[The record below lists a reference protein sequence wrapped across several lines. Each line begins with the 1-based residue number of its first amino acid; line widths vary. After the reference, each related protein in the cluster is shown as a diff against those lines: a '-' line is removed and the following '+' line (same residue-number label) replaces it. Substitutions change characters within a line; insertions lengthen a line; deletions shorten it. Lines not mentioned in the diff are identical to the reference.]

1 MKKLISLLTVLL
13 CGIIGIISA
22 PKFDRVEASNIGSDT
37 LKPFVLSTAGQVN
50 ISKAYISF
58 DNNQT
63 KYEMKKIQSYS
74 SYNSLFAINVRSSL
88 INDKVYFS
96 TDKSYGFNCDY
107 SPNYD
112 VYYFSGASTGTYLT
126 NDVAKINTYSMPSQS
141 TRRLWFKFSTSISGF
156 PRVVSDGKGYMMTS
170 ITNTK
175 NNQLFYYVDIPSSN
189 YTITVNYVNEL
200 FNTNNPTVRSRTYT
214 NAVLHQIN
222 NIDMSVDVES
232 RTLSKY
238 NLVSSDANFINE
250 YLKGFT
256 TCLDNDV
263 NGYKAYPYIKQIT
276 DTCSDSL
283 DDVYQDDYLPSDYD
297 GDNYVDGS
305 IKEGYS
311 VSAKTKLDTIY
322 SYYSGGIHQLSL
334 FGLDKDDHSNVVVYI
349 ILSIFSISTI
359 AIYSVIK
366 RRKSI

>member
-1 MKKLISLLTVLL
+1 MKRLMSLIFILLV
-13 CGIIGIISA
+13 GIIGIISV
-22 PKFDRVEASNIGSDT
+22 PKFDRVEASNIGGDYM
-37 LKPFVLSTAGQVN
+37 KPFVLSTNGKVN

-58 DNNQT
+58 NNNQT

-74 SYNSLFAINVRSSL
+74 SYNSLFAVRIRSSL
-88 INDKVYFS
+88 ISGNKVYFS
-96 TDKSYGFNCDY
+96 TDTPYGFDCEY

-112 VYYFSGASTGTYLT
+112 AYRFAGTGSGTYLYG
-126 NDVAKINTYSMPSQS
+126 DVSKILTYSAPSSS

-156 PRVVSDGKGYMMTS
+156 PRVVSDNKGYMMTS

-189 YTITVNYVNEL
+189 YTITVNYVDNSL
-200 FNTNNPTVRSRTYT
+200 DNNNSTVTSKTYT
-214 NAVLHQIN
+214 NETLHRIN
-222 NIDMSVDVES
+222 YIDMSASTKSLEPYKLD
-232 RTLSKY
+232 
-238 NLVSSDANFINE
+238 SSDANFINE

-297 GDNYVDGS
+297 GDNYIDGS

-311 VSAKTKLDTIY
+311 VSARTKLDMIISNY
-322 SYYSGGIHQLSL
+322 NGGVHQLSL
-334 FGLDKDDHSNVVVYI
+334 LGLDKDDHSNVVVYI
-349 ILSIFSISTI
+349 IVFIFSISTI
-359 AIYSVIK
+359 VIYNVIK
-366 RRKSI
+366 RRKTN

>member
-1 MKKLISLLTVLL
+1 MKKMISLLTVLL
-13 CGIIGIISA
+13 CGIIGIISV

-37 LKPFVLSTAGQVN
+37 LKSFVLTTAGQVN

-58 DNNQT
+58 DSNQT
-63 KYEMKKIQSYS
+63 KYEMRKIQSVS
-74 SYNSLFAINVRSSL
+74 STETLFAIFVRSSL

-96 TDKSYGFNCDY
+96 TDKSYGFNCEY

-126 NDVAKINTYSMPSQS
+126 NDVANINTYLHPSAS
-141 TRRLWFKFSTSISGF
+141 TRRLWFKFSTSITGF
-156 PRVVSDGKGYMMTS
+156 PRVVSDSKGYMMTS

-189 YTITVNYVNEL
+189 FTITVNYVNNT
-200 FNTNNPTVRSRTYT
+200 FNKNNAIVSSRTYT
-214 NAVLHQIN
+214 NETLHRIN
-222 NIDMSVDVES
+222 YIDMSNSTKYFEP
-232 RTLSKY
+232 Y

-283 DDVYQDDYLPSDYD
+283 ENVYQDDYLPSDYD
-297 GDNYVDGS
+297 GDNYIDGS

-322 SYYSGGIHQLSL
+322 SYYSGGINQLSL
-334 FGLDKDDHSNVVVYI
+334 LGLDKDDHSNVVVYI
-349 ILSIFSISTI
+349 IVFIFSISTI

>member
-1 MKKLISLLTVLL
+1 MKKLWSLIFILL
-13 CGIIGIISA
+13 CGIIGIISV

-37 LKPFVLSTAGQVN
+37 LKSFVLSTGGHFDTT
-50 ISKAYISF
+50 KAYISF

-63 KYEMKKIQSYS
+63 KYEMKKIQSYGYS
-74 SYNSLFAINVRSSL
+74 NALFAINIRSSL
-88 INDKVYFS
+88 LSDYVSFS
-96 TDKSYGFNCDY
+96 TIEGYGFTERLSNTT
-107 SPNYD
+107 D
-112 VYYFSGASTGTYLT
+112 VYRFNGTSTGTSLSGTY
-126 NDVAKINTYSMPSQS
+126 AKPNTYLYPSAS
-141 TRRLWFKFSTSISGF
+141 TRRLWFRFSTTISGF
-156 PRVVSDGKGYMMTS
+156 LRVYSSSKGYMLTS

-175 NNQLFYYVDIPSSN
+175 SNQVFYYVDIPASN
-189 YTITVNYVNEL
+189 YTITVNYLASSFEDTTPVV
-200 FNTNNPTVRSRTYT
+200 TSRTYT
-214 NAVLHQIN
+214 NETLHRIN
-222 NIDMSVDVES
+222 YINMSASTKYLEP
-232 RTLSKY
+232 Y

-283 DDVYQDDYLPSDYD
+283 ENVYQDDYLPSDYD
-297 GDNYVDGS
+297 GDNYIDGS

-322 SYYSGGIHQLSL
+322 SYYSGGVQQLSL
-334 FGLDKDDHSNVVVYI
+334 LGLDKDDHSNVVVYI
-349 ILSIFSISTI
+349 IIFISSITTI
-359 AIYSVIK
+359 VIYNVIK

>member
-1 MKKLISLLTVLL
+1 MKKLWSLILILL
-13 CGIIGIISA
+13 CGIIGIISV
-22 PKFDRVEASNIGSDT
+22 PKFDRVEASNIGDDYM
-37 LKPFVLSTAGQVN
+37 KPLVLSTNGQVN

-74 SYNSLFAINVRSSL
+74 SHNSLFAINIRASL
-88 INDKVYFS
+88 ITSDKVYFS
-96 TDKSYGFNCDY
+96 SDTSYGFNCDY

-112 VYYFSGASTGTYLT
+112 IYSFGSGPASGTYLT
-126 NDVAKINTYSMPSQS
+126 NDVANINTYLHPSAS
-141 TRRLWFKFSTSISGF
+141 TRRLWFKFSEAVSGF
-156 PRVVSDGKGYMMTS
+156 PRVVSDKKGYMMTS

-189 YTITVNYVNEL
+189 YTITVNYVNES
-200 FNTNNPTVRSRTYT
+200 FNKNNSTVTSRTYT
-214 NAVLHQIN
+214 NETLHRIN
-222 NIDMSVDVES
+222 YINMSNS
-232 RTLSKY
+232 TKY
-238 NLVSSDANFINE
+238 LEPYSLTSSDSNFINE

-283 DDVYQDDYLPSDYD
+283 ENVYQDDYLPSDYD
-297 GDNYVDGS
+297 GDNYIDGS

-322 SYYSGGIHQLSL
+322 SYYSGNVQQLSL
-334 FGLDKDDHSNVVVYI
+334 LGLDKDDHSNVVVYI

-366 RRKSI
+366 RRKAY